1 MFFNLVSTK
10 GINGRREERGEK
22 RGAEKKG
29 TSGGSSTRRRQ
40 DKRRKGF
47 KPRTRDKLACP
58 AGGLRFLEAGY
69 EKELRIVAS
78 SHESKL
84 TQWHSC
90 SPEIVRCRNVF
101 TNMPNKLLI
110 AKEIC

>member
-10 GINGRREERGEK
+10 GTTAKGSGERVRSKEK
-22 RGAEKKG
+22 R
-29 TSGGSSTRRRQ
+29 SGSSTRRRQ

-69 EKELRIVAS
+69 EEELRMVAS
-78 SHESKL
+78 THESKL
-84 TQWHSC
+84 TQKRSC
-90 SPEIVRCRNVF
+90 SARN
-101 TNMPNKLLI
+101 L
-110 AKEIC
+110 A

>member
-1 MFFNLVSTK
+1 MKS
-10 GINGRREERGEK
+10 R
-22 RGAEKKG
+22 EKKE

-69 EKELRIVAS
+69 EAELRTVAS
-78 SHESKL
+78 THESKL
-84 TQWHSC
+84 TKKHVFQEFYEHN
-90 SPEIVRCRNVF
+90 IV
-101 TNMPNKLLI
+101 TSL
-110 AKEIC
+110 